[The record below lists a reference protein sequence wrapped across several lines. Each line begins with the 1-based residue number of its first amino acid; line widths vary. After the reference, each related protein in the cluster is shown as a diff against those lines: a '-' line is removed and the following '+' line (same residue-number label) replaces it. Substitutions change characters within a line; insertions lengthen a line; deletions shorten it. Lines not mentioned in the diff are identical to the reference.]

1 MSEHK
6 NDPPLQTL
14 RDGAVVVKLWRQES
28 KNGPFVSA
36 TVGRTYR
43 NEETGEYGES
53 RSLSG
58 TDLLKAHALM
68 LEAHKECVLW
78 REHFR
83 ETEPQQNTPAPETG
97 LERQRDAAMAGAKPR
112 KRAVRA
118 KERPRER

>member
-36 TVGRTYR
+36 TLGRTYKD
-43 NEETGEYGES
+43 EQTGEYGES

-68 LEAHKECVLW
+68 LEAHKEAVLW
-78 REHFR
+78 RAHFR
-83 ETEPQQNTPAPETG
+83 ETEPQSDTLEPELG
-97 LERQRDAAMAGAKPR
+97 LERERDAVMENAKPR
-112 KRAVRA
+112 KRVIRR

>member
-1 MSEHK
+1 MSEQK
-6 NDPPLQTL
+6 NAPPLQTL

-36 TVGRTYR
+36 TIGRTYR

-58 TDLLKAHALM
+58 TDLLKAHTLM
-68 LEAHKECVLW
+68 LEAHKEAVLW

-83 ETEPQQNTPAPETG
+83 EV
-97 LERQRDAAMAGAKPR
+97 ERQEGSPEPAREMEAERDTAMANARPR
-112 KRAVRA
+112 KRPARP
-118 KERPRER
+118 KERSPER